1 MKVKGMP
8 LRNQEIYAVNKSE
21 SLQDFYARLKVVRP
35 ELTIP
40 SLGMVNDIGHFG
52 VFKRSTSCYQ
62 YPTPYNRRDFYKIS
76 LIIGTGT
83 LHYPNEK
90 IEVNGRALMFTNPNI
105 PYAWEATSLTQAGYF
120 CLFTENFIHKRN
132 ESLRESLL
140 WRIHDCPVVN
150 INEEQEALFSGLFLK
165 MIGEMDGEYIHK
177 YDMLRN
183 YIHLVVHEALKVRP
197 ADTYF
202 KENNASVRLT
212 SLFLELLERQFP
224 IGSTDHILG
233 LRTAHDFA
241 HKLSVHVN
249 HLNHT
254 VKEVTGR
261 TTSEH
266 ISRRIATEA
275 VALLKHTEWNVAQI
289 AYCLGFEYPANFN
302 IFFKRQMQNT
312 PKSFRV

>member
-1 MKVKGMP
+1 
-8 LRNQEIYAVNKSE
+8 LA
-21 SLQDFYARLKVVRP
+21 P
-35 ELTIP
+35 E
-40 SLGMVNDIGHFG
+40 F
-52 VFKRSTSCYQ
+52 F
-62 YPTPYNRRDFYKIS
+62 
-76 LIIGTGT
+76 
-83 LHYPNEK
+83 
-90 IEVNGRALMFTNPNI
+90 IEVNGRALLFTNPNI
-105 PYAWEATSLTQAGYF
+105 PYAWECTSDTQSGYF

-140 WRIHDCPVVN
+140 WRIHDCPMIN
-150 INEEQEALFSGLFLK
+150 INEEQEKTFMEIFVK
-165 MIGEMDGEYIHK
+165 MMGELDGDYVHK
-177 YDMLRN
+177 YEMLRN
-183 YIHLVVHEALKVRP
+183 YIHLIVHEALKVRP

-224 IGSTDHILG
+224 IGSTDHILE
-233 LRTAHDFA
+233 LKTAHDFA

-249 HLNHT
+249 HLNHA

-266 ISRRIATEA
+266 ISKRIATEA

-302 IFFKRQMQNT
+302 IFFRRQMQGT
-312 PKSFRV
+312 PKSFR

>member
-1 MKVKGMP
+1 MLFK
-8 LRNQEIYAVNKSE
+8 NQDLYQVNKSE
-21 SLQDFYARLKVVRP
+21 SLKDYYDKLKIQRP
-35 ELTIP
+35 EITVP
-40 SLGMVNDIGHFG
+40 SFEMVSDIGHFG
-52 VFKRSTSCYQ
+52 IFKRSAYCHLN
-62 YPTPYNRRDFYKIS
+62 PTPYNRRDFYKIS
-76 LIIGTGT
+76 LIIGHGV

-90 IEVNGRALMFTNPNI
+90 IEVNGRALLFTNPNI
-105 PYAWEATSLTQAGYF
+105 PYAWEATSESQTGYF

-140 WRIHDCPVVN
+140 WRIQDCPVILITEQQEVTFKS
-150 INEEQEALFSGLFLK
+150 IMVKMMEEME
-165 MIGEMDGEYIHK
+165 GEYVHK
-177 YDMLRN
+177 YDLLRN
-183 YIHLVVHEALKVRP
+183 YIHLIVHEALKVRP
-197 ADTYF
+197 ASTIF

-224 IGSTDHILG
+224 IGSSDHVLE

-249 HLNHT
+249 HLNHS

-261 TTSEH
+261 TTSDH
-266 ISRRIATEA
+266 VSRRIATEA

-302 IFFKRQMQNT
+302 IFFKKHMQCT
-312 PKSFRV
+312 PKSFR

>member
-1 MKVKGMP
+1 MLTKNPDLHLATKT
-8 LRNQEIYAVNKSE
+8 Q
-21 SLQDFYARLKVVRP
+21 SLQDYYDWLRVIRP
-35 ELTIP
+35 DISIP
-40 SLGMVNDIGHFG
+40 NLEMVSDIGHFG
-52 VFKRSTSCYQ
+52 VFKRSTHCTLN
-62 YPTPYNRRDFYKIS
+62 PTPYNRRDFYKIS
-76 LIIGTGT
+76 LIIGSGI
-83 LHYPNEK
+83 LHYPNQR
-90 IEVNGRALMFTNPNI
+90 IEVNGRALLFTNPNI
-105 PYAWEATSLTQAGYF
+105 PYAWECTSDTQSGYF

-140 WRIHDCPVVN
+140 WRIHDCPMIN
-150 INEEQEALFSGLFLK
+150 INEEQEKTFMEIFVK
-165 MIGEMDGEYIHK
+165 MMGELDGDYIHK
-177 YDMLRN
+177 YEMLRN

-224 IGSTDHILG
+224 IGSTDHILE
-233 LRTAHDFA
+233 LKTAHDFA

-249 HLNHT
+249 HLNHA

-266 ISRRIATEA
+266 ISKRIATEA

-302 IFFKRQMQNT
+302 IFFRRQMQGT
-312 PKSFRV
+312 PKSFR